1 MVLPGIASLSS
12 EAKCTAPRHQGD
24 NQVSIHVSIVLAIT
38 LITCSTRYLTG
49 ITIVQKTLTLVIE
62 LPMDSMLALAVKC
75 ESN

>member
-12 EAKCTAPRHQGD
+12 EAKCTAPRRQGD

-38 LITCSTRYLTG
+38 LITSSTRYLTG
-49 ITIVQKTLTLVIE
+49 ITIVRKTLDIE

>member
-12 EAKCTAPRHQGD
+12 EAKCTAPRRQGD

-38 LITCSTRYLTG
+38 LITSSTRYLTG
-49 ITIVQKTLTLVIE
+49 ITIVRKMTLDVE